1 MRHRVKTK
9 KLNRHQG
16 ARKGLDLSLTRA
28 LILSSSINTTVAKA
42 KYVKPKTEKLVTYA
56 KKGESLSN
64 RRILLS
70 RLNNEK
76 QLVDKLYDIAK
87 KYKNTNGGYLKIL
100 KAQKRAGDNTKMAKV
115 MWVEKQAP
123 VAKPKAEEVAKA
135 TPKAKKSTEKKE
147 VKEKKT
153 AKKVSKK

>member
-28 LILSSSINTTVAKA
+28 LILNSSINTTVAKA
-42 KYVKPKTEKLVTYA
+42 KYVKPKAEKLVTYA
-56 KKGESLSN
+56 KKGENLST

-100 KAQKRAGDNTKMAKV
+100 KAQTRAGDNAKMAKV
-115 MWVEKQAP
+115 MWVEKQVPAEQKAK
-123 VAKPKAEEVAKA
+123 VAGSVTTKTKKSSEKVESKPKKA
-135 TPKAKKSTEKKE
+135 T
-147 VKEKKT
+147 
-153 AKKVSKK
+153 KKVSKK